1 MDIAYPPGYPIL
13 HVGPLARFLPPL
25 EEGSVSLAL
34 ERFGMVDGLVLDPF
48 GVSPRLAVEVA
59 HTGRPIIVAA
69 NNPITRFVIERTV
82 KPFRQSELQS
92 ALAHLAAASKD
103 GTRLEPF
110 LLELYNTRCIKCG
123 VSVNAEYFVWERD
136 ANSPHLKV
144 YACDRCNYVG
154 DGPTDEED
162 RERARSFSRTGLQQ
176 ALALERVAPPGDAD
190 RAHAEIALSVY
201 TDRALYALITLSN
214 KLEQLHLE
222 SHIRT
227 AAQALTLSAFDACNS
242 MWGHPEG
249 RRRPRQLIASSEFRE
264 VNIWRALERAV
275 GTWAMD
281 DPALQSTLWPSDR
294 GLESGTVALFP
305 GPVRDLLPTLSD
317 LAVGVFL
324 TVLPRPSQAYWTLS
338 ALWAGWLWGKEAA
351 ASIKVA
357 LRRRR
362 YDWAWHAAAMRTVL
376 TNLGEVLDRD
386 TPSMAFVPEAE
397 PGFSAAALA
406 AFDAAGF
413 KLTGRAVR
421 LDEAQAFFTW
431 QPAEAHTPLSPSVN
445 LESQMEL
452 TVTDVVR
459 MRGEPVPYA
468 LMHLAAASN
477 FAEGRQLTAL
487 WESEGAPPTSKLG
500 DMLEAIIRDRRT
512 FIHLSRGAEPESGL
526 HWLTDP
532 SEADPPL
539 TDRIEGLVLDILRRG
554 ERFAAVEVDDLVCQE
569 LPGLLTPDR
578 RLVRVCLSS
587 YGVEDAQDNLWRLR
601 EEDQPDA
608 READCQEMMHLLI
621 ELGLDLGYNV
631 EEGEQVVWK
640 DEREKDAYVF
650 RIMESAML
658 GTAFERDTTDT
669 LTIVLPGGRAAL
681 VAEKARRDP
690 RLREWL
696 QSGARV
702 IKFRLVRRLA
712 EEAGLSQL
720 NFEERLIIDPPQYH
734 DPQLPLL

>member
-1 MDIAYPPGYPIL
+1 
-13 HVGPLARFLPPL
+13 
-25 EEGSVSLAL
+25 
-34 ERFGMVDGLVLDPF
+34 MVDGLVLDPF
-48 GVSPRLAVEVA
+48 GVSPQLAVEVA
-59 HTGRPIIVAA
+59 HNDRPIIVAA

-82 KPFRQSELQS
+82 QPFTQSELQS
-92 ALAHLAAASKD
+92 ALANLAAASKD
-103 GTRLEPF
+103 ETRLEPF
-110 LLELYNTRCIKCG
+110 LLELYHTRCIKCG
-123 VSVNAEYFVWERD
+123 ASVIAEYFVWERE

-154 DGPTDEED
+154 DGPTNEED

-201 TDRALYALITLSN
+201 TDRALYALITLSS
-214 KLEQLHLE
+214 KLEQLNLE
-222 SHIRT
+222 SRIRS

-275 GTWAMD
+275 GIWAMD
-281 DPALQSTLWPSDR
+281 DPALQLTLWPSEKD
-294 GLESGTVALFP
+294 LEPGTVALFP
-305 GPVRDLLPTLSD
+305 GPVRDLVPTISD
-317 LAVGVFL
+317 LPVSVFL

-338 ALWAGWLWGKEAA
+338 ALWAGWLWGREAA

-376 TNLGEVLDRD
+376 TNLGEVVDKD
-386 TPSMAFVPEAE
+386 TPSIAFVPEAE

-406 AFDAAGF
+406 AFDVAGF
-413 KLTGRAVR
+413 KLNGRAVR
-421 LDEAQAFFTW
+421 LDEGQAFFTW
-431 QPAEAHTPLSPSVN
+431 QPMENHTPVSPSEN
-445 LESQMEL
+445 LESQMQL
-452 TVTDVVR
+452 AVTNVIR
-459 MRGEPVPYA
+459 TRGEPVPYA
-468 LMHLAAASN
+468 LMHLAAASD
-477 FAEGRQLTAL
+477 FAEGRQLAAL
-487 WESEGAPPTSKLG
+487 WNSEGAPPTSKLG
-500 DMLEAIIRDRRT
+500 EMLETIIKDRRT
-512 FIHLSRGAEPESGL
+512 FTHLSRGAEPESGL

-532 SEADPPL
+532 ADCNPPL
-539 TDRIEGLVLDILRRG
+539 TDRIERLVLDALRRG
-554 ERFAAVEVDDLVCQE
+554 DGLSEVEVDDWVCQE

-578 RLVRVCLSS
+578 RLVRVCLGS
-587 YGVEDAQDNLWRLR
+587 YGVENAQDNLWRLR

-608 READCQEMMHLLI
+608 RATDCQEMMRLLI

-631 EEGEQVVWK
+631 EEGEQIVWR
-640 DEREKDAYVF
+640 DEREKDVYVF

-658 GTAFERDTTDT
+658 GAAFEQESTDT

-690 RLREWL
+690 RLRTWL

-712 EEAGLSQL
+712 EEAGLSQF
-720 NFEERLIIDPPQYH
+720 NFEERLTIDPPQYH